1 MYRPRDSSPI
11 PTGPSGSTVRYVD
24 PFRDRSGFARMTAE
38 ERRLLGVVNQRIAAK
53 PTLPA
58 VIDFLFDEMQHLIP
72 CDRMSL
78 AFVEEEGRRVIAHH
92 VRTTYR
98 APLLVGG
105 YAQDLNETSLGAVLE
120 AGTPRIIGDLEQY
133 VAEHPRSSSSR
144 LLALEG
150 VRSSLTCPLLVEGR
164 VVGFMFRSS
173 RERASFSRRHV
184 ELQMSISER
193 LSQAVEKAWHIEQLE
208 EANRAYLEMLGFVS
222 HELKSPVASMVTD
235 ARLVADG
242 YLGPVSDVQRA
253 KLERFISKGDY
264 LLDLVR
270 EYLDLAR
277 VEGNELQ
284 MNVTRGVR
292 FEDEVVLPAIELV
305 RAEIEAH
312 GMSISVDCSQTPRL
326 LVDCDSTLVKIV
338 LVNLLAN
345 AVHYGREDGRIVVR
359 VTASRERFSVRVWN
373 EGVGFAATDIP
384 KLFRRFSRLT
394 TLGENEGARRRG
406 TGLGLYS
413 AWRIV
418 QLHGGRIRA
427 ASQPGDW
434 AEFRFDI
441 PQPPPAPGNP
451 NADSVAAR

>member
-1 MYRPRDSSPI
+1 MNRPRDTSPI
-11 PTGPSGSTVRYVD
+11 PIGPSGSVVRFVD
-24 PFRDRSGFARMTAE
+24 PFRDRSGFSHMTAE

-53 PTLPA
+53 PSLLA
-58 VIDFLFDEMQHLIP
+58 VIDFLFDEMQGLIP

-98 APLLVGG
+98 APLLVRG
-105 YAQDLNETSLGAVLE
+105 YAQDLSETSLGAVLE
-120 AGTPRIIGDLEQY
+120 TGTPRIIGDLEQY
-133 VAEHPRSSSSR
+133 VAEHPHSRSSR

-150 VRSSLTCPLLVEGR
+150 VRSSLTCPLLVDGR

-193 LSQAVEKAWHIEQLE
+193 LSQAVEKAWRIEQLE

-242 YLGPVSDVQRA
+242 YLGPVSDAQRA

-284 MNVTRGVR
+284 MNASPGVR
-292 FEDEVVLPAIELV
+292 FEDEVLLPAIELV

-326 LVDCDSTLVKIV
+326 LVECDSTLLKIV

-345 AVHYGREDGRIVVR
+345 AVHYGKEGGSIKITVSASGGRF
-359 VTASRERFSVRVWN
+359 AVRVWN
-373 EGVGFAATDIP
+373 DGIGFASTDIP
-384 KLFRRFSRLT
+384 KLFRRFSRLARPA
-394 TLGENEGARRRG
+394 ESEGPRRRG

-413 AWRIV
+413 AWRII
-418 QLHGGRIRA
+418 QLHGGHIGA
-427 ASQPGDW
+427 ASQRGDW

-441 PQPPPAPGNP
+441 PQPLPAPAGL
-451 NADSVAAR
+451 NARAAAAR